1 MIVRR
6 ILKRAARSFQIGL
19 ASPSAASYSASM
31 KRRYFFPTVFVAL
44 CAVSNI
50 FAASRPDADAA
61 RFKAIPQRMQEFVDR
76 QVVAGAVTLVAR
88 GGKVVALDAVGYSD
102 LAAKKPLRTDDMFWI
117 ASMTKPITG
126 VAVLMLQDEGK
137 LSVDDPVEKFLPE
150 FKGQMFLATK
160 TADVTVLKK
169 PGRRITLRDLLTH
182 TAGMNSDVPETGRD
196 LTLGERTLAY
206 ALQPLSFEPG
216 ARWQYS
222 NPGINT
228 LGRIVEVVSGQN
240 ISEFLDVRLFK
251 PLGMKD
257 TTFWP
262 TEAQARR
269 VAKSYQPGPD
279 NQGLVEV
286 GNYFLNGRPLTA
298 RWRTALPAGGLYSTA
313 GDIAKFYL
321 MMLNGG
327 EANGRRYL
335 SAAAHQQLTTTQSG
349 NIKTGFTEGMSW
361 GFGFQVVKEPQGVTA
376 MLAPGTYGHG
386 GAYGTQSWADPKSGT
401 IYILMIQRA
410 RMANGDASDIRKA
423 FQETAA
429 AALK

>member
-1 MIVRR
+1 MNRLR
-6 ILKRAARSFQIGL
+6 FLLAALVAPCLLSTAF
-19 ASPSAASYSASM
+19 AAAKPDAAST
-31 KRRYFFPTVFVAL
+31 PL
-44 CAVSNI
+44 
-50 FAASRPDADAA
+50 
-61 RFKAIPQRMQEFVDR
+61 KAIPQRMQEFVDR

-102 LAAKKPLRTDDMFWI
+102 LAAKQPMRTDDMFWI
-117 ASMTKPITG
+117 ASMTKPLTG
-126 VAVLMLQDEGK
+126 VAILMLQDEGK
-137 LSVDDPVEKFLPE
+137 LAVDDAVEKFLPE
-150 FKGQMFLATK
+150 FKGQMLLATK
-160 TADVTVLKK
+160 NAEATVLKK
-169 PGRRITLRDLLTH
+169 PSRRITLRDLLTH
-182 TAGMNSDVPETGRD
+182 TAGLNSDAPDTGRD
-196 LTLGERTLAY
+196 LMLGERTLAY

-216 ARWQYS
+216 SKWQYS

-240 ISEFLDVRLFK
+240 FADFLDARLLK

-269 VAKSYQPGPD
+269 VAKAYQPGPE
-279 NQGLVEV
+279 NKGLAEV

-298 RWRTALPAGGLYSTA
+298 RWRTAIPAGGLYSTA
-313 GDIAKFYL
+313 ADMAKFYQ

-327 EANGRRYL
+327 VANGKRYL
-335 SAAAHQQLTTTQSG
+335 SAAAHQQLTSTQTG
-349 NIKTGFTEGMSW
+349 EIKTGFTEGMSW
-361 GFGFQVVKEPQGVTA
+361 GFGFQVVKQPLGVTA

-410 RMANGDASDIRKA
+410 RMANGDASDIRKT
-423 FQETAA
+423 FQETV
-429 AALK
+429 LGSLEK